1 MKGKMMKP
9 AFAKKGYMDGGMV
22 QGYKNGGKVMP
33 VMKMA
38 DGGMACGHAGKLTG
52 KNMKKGSK

>member
-9 AFAKKGYMDGGMV
+9 PFAKAKGYMNGGMV
-22 QGYKNGGKVMP
+22 KP

-38 DGGMACGHAGKLTG
+38 DGGMACGKAGSLNG
-52 KNMKKGSK
+52 KNMKKGK